1 MITDYKKGYFYLTFT
16 IVLISGM
23 YLLTKLSIGHVNIDS
38 FMLVFFLSAFAVG
51 AFSTTL
57 FAKTDLTGELR
68 SHFLLILIIS
78 TLTIIGSY
86 FLFLS
91 VGRIGAAATSLLAKL
106 QTVFAIIIG
115 VLFLKER
122 FKNGSWIALAVV
134 ISGSIMVVYK
144 GGTFDFVG
152 ISWMIIFAVSN
163 ASQAYVIRRFS
174 VSLDMMAVN
183 VWRAFFIGIFF
194 AATVLIKSNFDIPTI
209 KLFFIIAMSGV
220 MGGYLA
226 RGFSYLAFKY
236 LPISMVTTMMN
247 VESLLTVTLAAV
259 FLNEHLNSVNL
270 FGGAFMISGVVLL
283 IFLERQNKS
292 PKQQNNITAAHPIKK

>member
-57 FAKTDLTGELR
+57 FVKTDLTGELR

-152 ISWMIIFAVSN
+152 ILWMIIFAVSN

-209 KLFFIIAMSGV
+209 KLFLIIAMSGV

-270 FGGAFMISGVVLL
+270 FGGAFMIAGVVLL

-292 PKQQNNITAAHPIKK
+292 PEQQNNITAAHPIKK